1 MSHIASAYA
10 PSRRQRGGYFFISS
24 DLHIYKFSII
34 FAFKITEPKTLMN
47 KRQTRLALIVKIL
60 LNNSIGSQE
69 ELMDALERNGCNVTQ
84 ATLSRDL
91 KMLKTTKV
99 PTDRGTYVYTLP
111 DSNTLKDKLLA
122 RGRMD
127 LNTNYQS
134 GFISL
139 EFSRNIAVIKTR
151 NGYAAGLA
159 YDIDMHEFP
168 EILGTIPGS
177 DTIIAILREDVSHEE
192 ARVALSRILPLQ
204 QS

>member
-1 MSHIASAYA
+1 MV
-10 PSRRQRGGYFFISS
+10 
-24 DLHIYKFSII
+24 DLIK
-34 FAFKITEPKTLMN
+34 N
-47 KRQTRLALIVKIL
+47 RC
-60 LNNSIGSQE
+60 IGSQE
-69 ELMDALERNGCNVTQ
+69 ELADLLSEAGYTVTQ

-99 PTDRGTYVYTLP
+99 PTDRGGYMYILP

-122 RGRMD
+122 SGQGSM
-127 LNTNYQS
+127 NPSHQN

-159 YDIDMHEFP
+159 YDIDMSGAP

-177 DTIIAILREDVSHEE
+177 DTILAILREDVNHDK
-192 ARVALSRILPLQ
+192 ALAIFSKLLPLDRKIP
-204 QS
+204 SY

>member
-1 MSHIASAYA
+1 MKNRKARIELVVKLI
-10 PSRRQRGGYFFISS
+10 RNKCIS
-24 DLHIYKFSII
+24 
-34 FAFKITEPKTLMN
+34 
-47 KRQTRLALIVKIL
+47 
-60 LNNSIGSQE
+60 SQE
-69 ELMDALERNGCNVTQ
+69 ELGRLLEAQGFKVTQ

-99 PTDRGTYVYTLP
+99 PTDRGVYVYTLP

-122 RGRMD
+122 RGRMEPF
-127 LNTNYQS
+127 TNYQI

-139 EFSRNIAVIKTR
+139 KFSGNTAVIKTR

-177 DTIIAILREDVSHEE
+177 DTIFAILREDVTHEQ
-192 ARVALSRILPLQ
+192 AYRVLSTILPLPPNLP
-204 QS
+204 

>member
-1 MSHIASAYA
+1 MKNRKERI
-10 PSRRQRGGYFFISS
+10 
-24 DLHIYKFSII
+24 
-34 FAFKITEPKTLMN
+34 
-47 KRQTRLALIVKIL
+47 
-60 LNNSIGSQE
+60 
-69 ELMDALERNGCNVTQ
+69 ELMVKLIRNKCIGCQDELAALLEEHGFKVTQ

-139 EFSRNIAVIKTR
+139 EFSRNVAVIKTR

-177 DTIIAILREDVSHEE
+177 DTIFAILREDVTHDE
-192 ARVALSRILPLQ
+192 ARAALSRILPLQ